1 MFWEVIQQSLPM
13 FEQGLIATLWL
24 SAVGIVGSLIV
35 GVIVS
40 LVQFFLLLVLR
51 LPGDWFEDER
61 RDLRDCRLDFSWRF
75 VHGRGVHWWFCRG

>member
-35 GVIVS
+35 GVVVS
-40 LVQFFLLLVLR
+40 LVQFFRV
-51 LPGDWFEDER
+51 P
-61 RDLRDCRLDFSWRF
+61 
-75 VHGRGVHWWFCRG
+75 V